1 MSPDKSR
8 ATGVLLANGEHL
20 TADII
25 INNSDLVYAYNNLL
39 PPTPYANNLTQR
51 EGSCSSISF
60 YWALD
65 RKVPQLSAHNVFL
78 ADEYKE
84 SFDAIFKRHLIP
96 NEPSFYVNVP
106 SRVDPAAAPKDKEAI
121 VILVPVGNMLDSG
134 DDKPAPTGTEKKIIT
149 GQQAA
154 NGDPTLLTKDPK
166 KPGLSPSNTQDWEAM
181 VALARRT
188 ILATIKAR
196 TGIDLAPHIV
206 FESSNDPKTW
216 RDRFNLDRGAILGLS
231 HSFFNVLSF
240 RPSTRA
246 RRGGFLDG
254 KFGGGILG
262 RVAEV
267 LWPGGSIQGLYM
279 VGASTHPGTGMP
291 IVLAGSKLVAEQVL
305 EDLGMEFPWRAAWAE
320 GGERMVGKAGR
331 TGHAIDTVEEPP
343 VWTTELVVQL
353 LLAVILLGL
362 FYLLMARFG
371 LSLGFR

>member
-1 MSPDKSR
+1 M
-8 ATGVLLANGEHL
+8 
-20 TADII
+20 
-25 INNSDLVYAYNNLL
+25 YAYNNLL
-39 PPTPYANNLTQR
+39 PPTPYAKNLTQR

-65 RKVPQLSAHNVFL
+65 RKVPALSAHNVFL

-106 SRVDPAAAPKDKEAI
+106 SRVDPSAAPQDKEAI

-134 DDKPAPTGTEKKIIT
+134 DDKPAPTGTETKIAS
-149 GQQAA
+149 GKQAP
-154 NGDPTLLTKDPK
+154 NGDATLLTKDPN
-166 KPGLSPSNTQDWEAM
+166 KPGLSPSNTQDWPAM

-196 TGIDLAPHIV
+196 TGVDLAPHIV
-206 FESSNDPKTW
+206 FEASNDPATW

-254 KFGGGILG
+254 KFGGGVLG

-267 LWPGGSIQGLYM
+267 LWPGGSIESLYM

-291 IVLAGSKLVAEQVL
+291 ICLAGSKLVAEQVL
-305 EDLGMEFPWRAAWAE
+305 GDLGIAFPWRDAWTE
-320 GGERMVGKAGR
+320 GDERMLGKAGK
-331 TGHAIDTVEEPP
+331 TGHAIDTVEERPM
-343 VWTTELVVQL
+343 WSTELVVQI
-353 LLAVILLGL
+353 LLALFLSVVLYLFMSYLG
-362 FYLLMARFG
+362 YG
-371 LSLGFR
+371 LGSR